1 MYLPRGIYELLPYVY
16 AAVGIALC
24 GLSYYGAA
32 GALSDAELGVGI
44 GGILLGLVLIL
55 RRRTYRD
62 DAARYHHDSL
72 DE

>member
-16 AAVGIALC
+16 VALGVVLCAVSYFGKEG
-24 GLSYYGAA
+24 GLN
-32 GALSDAELGVGI
+32 DVELGVGI
-44 GGILLGLVLIL
+44 ALVLLGLVLIL

-72 DE
+72 DD

>member
-1 MYLPRGIYELLPYVY
+1 MYLPRGIYELLPYLY
-16 AAVGIALC
+16 AALGILLC
-24 GLSYYGAA
+24 AVSYFGKEGL
-32 GALSDAELGVGI
+32 LSDVELGVGI
-44 GGILLGLVLIL
+44 AGVLLGLVLIL